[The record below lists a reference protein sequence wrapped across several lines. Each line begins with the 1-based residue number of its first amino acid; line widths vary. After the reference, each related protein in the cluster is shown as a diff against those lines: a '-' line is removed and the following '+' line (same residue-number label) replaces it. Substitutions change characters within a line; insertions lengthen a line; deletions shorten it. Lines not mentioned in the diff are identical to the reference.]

1 MKTIMQ
7 KGPFLSGSK
16 VLVKEMEDGRTLT
29 QTGNTFNGKI
39 LNDNGQFRIN
49 ARMLVSQYVM
59 LEATGYYR
67 NEVTDVN
74 SNSTLTLFAI
84 ADVTSRN
91 IVNINLL
98 THLEYECVIYLV
110 TKKKMTVKK
119 AKRQAQKEIFALLG
133 IDAEGFSNSEALNIA
148 GSSDENGALLAF
160 SIFEQYIRN
169 FWYNEYGLGTCDA
182 TREGEVIAATADKY
196 KGTKTRFICKENLWQ
211 FATDLEKDT
220 YQWES
225 STDGALRYGSVNT
238 DAYYV
243 YDSLGIIAEGWRKAD
258 VMESQYGGCYFVC
271 DGGQWRAASTQ
282 EELFGLPYLAR
293 PDTTYNKDSTYACSE
308 SNWRLANPYD
318 FRVGARNYFNP
329 DLEYGTLTDACDGRT
344 YKTIQI
350 GNQVWMAEN
359 LNYADSSVNG
369 SYYLRGNNRCYNN
382 DSTNCLK
389 AGRFYTWT
397 AAMNIDAKWKSA
409 KTPEGLIQPIHQG
422 ICPEGWHVP
431 NTEDWQELLDNIG
444 SDPSVWQAVGF
455 WNGIWID
462 ATNSL
467 GFSTSTTRKK
477 GYKNEKK
484 FMFDSSDACASVCI
498 LQKRNGKS
506 ACTN

>member
-1 MKTIMQ
+1 MKTITQ

-29 QTGNTFNGKI
+29 QTGNTFDGKI
-39 LNDNGQFRIN
+39 LIDNGQFRIN

-67 NEVTDVN
+67 NEVTGGN

-84 ADVTSRN
+84 TDVTSRN
-91 IVNINLL
+91 IVNIKLL
-98 THLEYECVIYLV
+98 THLEYERVIYLV

-148 GSSDENGALLAF
+148 GSSDEDGALLAF

-182 TREGEVIAATADKY
+182 TREGEVIAATAGKY
-196 KGTKTRFICKENLWQ
+196 KVIKTR
-211 FATDLEKDT
+211 
-220 YQWES
+220 
-225 STDGALRYGSVNT
+225 
-238 DAYYV
+238 
-243 YDSLGIIAEGWRKAD
+243 
-258 VMESQYGGCYFVC
+258 FVC

-444 SDPSVWQAVGF
+444 SDPSAWQAVGF
-455 WNGIWID
+455 WNGIWKD

-484 FMFDSSDACASVCI
+484 FMFDSGDACASVCI

-506 ACTN
+506 ACTH

>member
-1 MKTIMQ
+1 MKTITE

-29 QTGNTFNGKI
+29 QTGNTFDGKI

-59 LEATGYYR
+59 LEVTGYYR
-67 NEVTDVN
+67 NEVTGGN

-84 ADVTSRN
+84 TDVTSRN
-91 IVNINLL
+91 IVNIKLL
-98 THLEYECVIYLV
+98 THLEYERVIYLV

-133 IDAEGFSNSEALNIA
+133 IDAEGFSNSEDLNIA
-148 GSSDENGALLAF
+148 GSSDEDGALLAF

-182 TREGEVIAATADKY
+182 TREGEVIAATAGKY
-196 KGTKTRFICKENLWQ
+196 KVIKTR
-211 FATDLEKDT
+211 
-220 YQWES
+220 
-225 STDGALRYGSVNT
+225 
-238 DAYYV
+238 
-243 YDSLGIIAEGWRKAD
+243 
-258 VMESQYGGCYFVC
+258 FVC

-397 AAMNIDAKWKSA
+397 AAMNIDAKRKSA

-444 SDPSVWQAVGF
+444 SDPSAWQAVGF
-455 WNGIWID
+455 WNGIWKD

-506 ACTN
+506 ACTH

>member
-1 MKTIMQ
+1 MKTITQ

-29 QTGNTFNGKI
+29 QTGNTFDGKI

-67 NEVTDVN
+67 NEVTGGN

-84 ADVTSRN
+84 TDVTSRN
-91 IVNINLL
+91 IVNIKLL
-98 THLEYECVIYLV
+98 THLEYERVIYLV

-148 GSSDENGALLAF
+148 GSSDEDGALLAF

-182 TREGEVIAATADKY
+182 TREGEVITATAGKY
-196 KGTKTRFICKENLWQ
+196 KVIKTR
-211 FATDLEKDT
+211 
-220 YQWES
+220 
-225 STDGALRYGSVNT
+225 
-238 DAYYV
+238 
-243 YDSLGIIAEGWRKAD
+243 
-258 VMESQYGGCYFVC
+258 FVC

-444 SDPSVWQAVGF
+444 SDPSAWQAVGF
-455 WNGIWID
+455 WNGIWKD

-467 GFSTSTTRKK
+467 GYSTSTTRKK

-484 FMFDSSDACASVCI
+484 FMFDSGDACASVCI

-506 ACTN
+506 ACTH

>member
-1 MKTIMQ
+1 MKTITQ

-29 QTGNTFNGKI
+29 QTGNTFDGKI

-67 NEVTDVN
+67 NEVTGGN

-84 ADVTSRN
+84 TDVTSRN
-91 IVNINLL
+91 IVNIKLL
-98 THLEYECVIYLV
+98 THLEYERVIYLV

-148 GSSDENGALLAF
+148 GSSDEDGALLAF

-182 TREGEVIAATADKY
+182 TREGEVIAATAGKY
-196 KGTKTRFICKENLWQ
+196 KVIKTR
-211 FATDLEKDT
+211 
-220 YQWES
+220 
-225 STDGALRYGSVNT
+225 
-238 DAYYV
+238 
-243 YDSLGIIAEGWRKAD
+243 
-258 VMESQYGGCYFVC
+258 FVC

-350 GNQVWMAEN
+350 GSQVWMAEN

-444 SDPSVWQAVGF
+444 SDPSAWQAVGF
-455 WNGIWID
+455 WNGIWKD

-484 FMFDSSDACASVCI
+484 FMFDSGDACASVCI

-506 ACTN
+506 ACTH

>member
-1 MKTIMQ
+1 
-7 KGPFLSGSK
+7 
-16 VLVKEMEDGRTLT
+16 MEDGRTLT
-29 QTGNTFNGKI
+29 QTGNTFDGKI

-67 NEVTDVN
+67 NEVTGGN

-84 ADVTSRN
+84 TDVTSRN
-91 IVNINLL
+91 IVNIKLL
-98 THLEYECVIYLV
+98 THLEYERVIYLV

-148 GSSDENGALLAF
+148 GSSDEDGALLAF

-182 TREGEVIAATADKY
+182 TREGEVIAATAGKY
-196 KGTKTRFICKENLWQ
+196 KVIKTR
-211 FATDLEKDT
+211 
-220 YQWES
+220 
-225 STDGALRYGSVNT
+225 
-238 DAYYV
+238 
-243 YDSLGIIAEGWRKAD
+243 
-258 VMESQYGGCYFVC
+258 FVC

-369 SYYLRGNNRCYNN
+369 CYYLRGNNRCYNN

-422 ICPEGWHVP
+422 ICPESWHVP

-444 SDPSVWQAVGF
+444 CDPSAWQAVGF
-455 WNGIWID
+455 WNGIWKD
-462 ATNSL
+462 ATNSS